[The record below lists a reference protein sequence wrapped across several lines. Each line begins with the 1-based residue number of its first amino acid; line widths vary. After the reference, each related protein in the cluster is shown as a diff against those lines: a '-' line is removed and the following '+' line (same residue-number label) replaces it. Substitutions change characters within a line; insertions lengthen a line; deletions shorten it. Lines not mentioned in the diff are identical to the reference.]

1 MTKRNPAASK
11 FRLVPLYLVLALVTG
26 CAQTEPTRFY
36 TLESRSQAEAVSTA
50 KEFVRGIAVG
60 PVVLPKYLDRPQLVR
75 RPSPYIVQVAEFD
88 RWAEP
93 LDDMIARVVTE
104 NLSALLATD
113 RVYLTSGPL
122 PQNVAYQV
130 ELMIFRFDIT
140 ENNQTTLTTH
150 WSILDRRSDRI
161 QTSRKVTYSETAR
174 SSDYDDIASAMSDNL
189 AALSQDIAAALS
201 LRKTS

>member
-1 MTKRNPAASK
+1 M
-11 FRLVPLYLVLALVTG
+11 
-26 CAQTEPTRFY
+26 
-36 TLESRSQAEAVSTA
+36 
-50 KEFVRGIAVG
+50 
-60 PVVLPKYLDRPQLVR
+60 
-75 RPSPYIVQVAEFD
+75 QVAEFD